1 MSSPERFLLKRQVSS
16 PPVLPVL
23 WDTPSPICCF
33 STVVILNLCCIL
45 ESPGK
50 ERFKNICKLDLPQE
64 VLIQLDWGRAQTSD
78 FFFFFN
84 SRWFQLLCF
93 IASYTPSRAWVAGVV
108 LNLSRPPTDLRV
120 FPLPTGLC
128 QTSKQLFPKMLM
140 HWGSNMPAH
149 SEWLGWK
156 ISILLQLR
164 PPPQT
169 AN

>member
-78 FFFFFN
+78 FFFF
-84 SRWFQLLCF
+84 
-93 IASYTPSRAWVAGVV
+93 
-108 LNLSRPPTDLRV
+108 
-120 FPLPTGLC
+120 
-128 QTSKQLFPKMLM
+128 
-140 HWGSNMPAH
+140 
-149 SEWLGWK
+149 
-156 ISILLQLR
+156 
-164 PPPQT
+164 
-169 AN
+169 